1 MLPSAYAIARRGLC
15 FSSGLFKG
23 HSKWQNIKAT
33 KGKNDMLRSKAI
45 TTLLTKVKAAVAHG
59 GYDTKLNRELA
70 ALEQEF
76 RSKGLPLDT
85 FKNFLTKM
93 KEKPEVD
100 VQFNVIGPS
109 GTFFIIEAETDSKR
123 ALENTM
129 RKYFNKVGGF
139 RFASEA
145 SAVLSW
151 FEQKGVLSVKRK
163 MEEIGIELDCEDVS
177 LVEDE
182 GRVFELVCDP
192 GKLAKVE
199 KALTSKGLIVESA
212 ELQFRP
218 LHPIKVESE
227 DAAKIEKLYEYL
239 QEDESIRQIF
249 DNIVP
254 AS

>member
-45 TTLLTKVKAAVAHG
+45 TVLLTKVRSAVSRG
-59 GYDTKLNRELA
+59 GFDPKLNRELA
-70 ALEQEF
+70 GLEQEF
-76 RSKGLPLDT
+76 RAKGLPLDT
-85 FKNFLTKM
+85 LKNFLIKM
-93 KEKPEVD
+93 KERPEIE

-109 GTFFIIEAETDSKR
+109 GTFFIIEAETDNKKT
-123 ALENTM
+123 LENTM

-151 FEQKGVLSVKRK
+151 FEQKG

-182 GRVFELVCDP
+182 DRVYELVCEP
-192 GKLAKVE
+192 RKLTKVE
-199 KALTSKGLIVESA
+199 KALTDKGLIVESA

-218 LHPIKVESE
+218 LHPVHVESE
-227 DAAKIEKLYEYL
+227 DATKIEKLYDFL

-254 AS
+254 GP